1 LTAAADRISLP
12 RMSTALSADHVA
24 RYQRD
29 GYVFPI
35 DVLAADEAAAARGKL
50 EAFEATLGGPLPR
63 TLYPMAHLYA
73 RFVDDIIRSPRVLDP
88 VESLLGPD
96 ILCWECAFL
105 TKEPKAPSFF
115 SWHQDAA
122 YWGLEPYDI
131 LTAWIA
137 LSPST
142 RQSGCMQVM
151 TGSHIGEL
159 SPHKDTFGK
168 DNMLSRGQEMQVE
181 VDPARCVDI
190 VLAPGQM
197 SLHHVKIAHGSGP
210 NQSNDRRIGLV
221 VRYIPAHVR
230 QTAGKNDTAMLV
242 RGQDRF
248 GHFDLLPRPQAD
260 FSEEGFAV
268 HKRAMDKRREI
279 IMRKTEAAA

>member
-1 LTAAADRISLP
+1 
-12 RMSTALSADHVA
+12 MSHALSLAEVA
-24 RYQRD
+24 RYERD
-29 GYVFPI
+29 GYLFPF
-35 DVLAADEAAAARGKL
+35 DVLAPDEVAAARRKL
-50 EAFEATLGGPLPR
+50 ETFEAKQGGPLQRP
-63 TLYPMAHLYA
+63 LIAMCHLYA
-73 RFVDDIIRSPRVLDP
+73 GFVDEIIRSPRVLDP
-88 VESLLGPD
+88 VESLIGPD

-142 RQSGCMQVM
+142 RESGCMQVM

-159 SPHKDTFGK
+159 APHKDTFGK

-181 VDPARCVDI
+181 VDPARCVD
-190 VLAPGQM
+190 VALAPGQM

-210 NQSNDRRIGLV
+210 NESDERRIGLV
-221 VRYIPAHVR
+221 VRYVPAHVR
-230 QTAGKNDTAMLV
+230 QVAGSGDTATLV
-242 RGQDRF
+242 RGKDRY
-248 GHFDLLPRPQAD
+248 GHF
-260 FSEEGFAV
+260 
-268 HKRAMDKRREI
+268 
-279 IMRKTEAAA
+279 